1 MTKQPDSIDA
11 KEEMKMA
18 ASTTGAADSFP
29 RFDKFQLLVGE
40 PSSVEYS
47 YVSNCLD
54 FQTSELHNVNVFT
67 QTQIWVQHLPQK
79 RVNLDLFVFATKCVK
94 SWFVCS

>member
-18 ASTTGAADSFP
+18 TSSTGAADNVP

-40 PSSVEYS
+40 PSSESVEYS
-47 YVSNCLD
+47 YVSNC
-54 FQTSELHNVNVFT
+54 SVSYNVILVLCIFIFGT
-67 QTQIWVQHLPQK
+67 RW
-79 RVNLDLFVFATKCVK
+79 AG
-94 SWFVCS
+94 

>member
-11 KEEMKMA
+11 NEEMKMA
-18 ASTTGAADSFP
+18 TSSIGATDNVP

-47 YVSNCLD
+47 YVSNC
-54 FQTSELHNVNVFT
+54 SVSYNVILVLGILIFGT
-67 QTQIWVQHLPQK
+67 RW
-79 RVNLDLFVFATKCVK
+79 AG
-94 SWFVCS
+94 